1 MREASESKTATDTD
15 SYAFSFHQPPTRG
28 RPRQYLQ
35 VMNFLKF
42 WMVITVLCSSISVY
56 AWAYKGFPVD
66 SITYIKISP
75 TQVCVE
81 ASIALS
87 TDTIIIPPVVKA
99 EDGKVYQVTRI
110 SHGFW
115 SEKIVHAASKDIKPS
130 PQVLRIPASIEA
142 IETETQ
148 GNYGGYTY
156 YYGLLTDDFLKLCS
170 IEVSQENKYY
180 ASLEGVLFS
189 KDFKTLYRYPN
200 GSMRKEYS
208 IPNGV
213 EEVFDRAFSDS
224 YVIESIV
231 MPNSVK
237 SIRKSA
243 FAYCEVLHHIKLSDS
258 LQIIQTDAFENCNI
272 TSAVILPSTLK
283 YIGDDAFGWHQ
294 GYICGKTVK
303 CYALQPPKLLV
314 YKGNEQPFDE
324 ATLDYGE
331 LHIPKGTKGNYLYA
345 AGWKDFVNIYDDL
358 ELAIEEEVAAHVL
371 LSTSESL
378 AVNLSYP
385 HGYKADFTIEENE
398 DWNLYSI
405 VYNGVD
411 VTDKLKN
418 NTFTTPALEG
428 QNNLQIIMMS
438 GASVNAISKS
448 PKVSITREGDDIHI
462 NNINDSALI
471 TIYDL
476 NGHMLYQG
484 KEHIIGIVDKGIYI
498 IHIDDQVLKLFI

>member
-28 RPRQYLQ
+28 RPRQKLL
-35 VMNFLKF
+35 VMKFLKF
-42 WMVITVLCSSISVY
+42 WLVITVLCSSISVY
-56 AWAYKGFPVD
+56 GWAYKGFPVD

-75 TQVCVE
+75 TQVCAE

-115 SEKIVHAASKDIKPS
+115 SEKIVYAASKDIKTS
-130 PQVLRIPASIEA
+130 PQVLRIPASIEV

-148 GNYGGYTY
+148 GSYGGYTY
-156 YYGLLTDDFLKLCS
+156 YYGLLTDDFLKLSS

-200 GSMRKEYS
+200 GSSRKEYS

-213 EEVFDRAFSDS
+213 EEIFDRAFENS
-224 YVIESIV
+224 YVIQSIV
-231 MPNSVK
+231 MPNTVK

-243 FAYCEVLHHIKLSDS
+243 FAYCEVLHDITLSDS
-258 LQIIQTDAFENCNI
+258 LQIVQTDAFQGSDI
-272 TSAVILPSTLK
+272 TSTIILPSTLE
-283 YIGDDAFGWHQ
+283 YIGDDAFSC
-294 GYICGKTVK
+294 YNSNTVY
-303 CYALQPPKLLV
+303 CYAERPPKLLE
-314 YKGNEQPFDE
+314 YKGDEQPFNE
-324 ATLDYGE
+324 STLMHGK
-331 LHIPKGTKGNYLYA
+331 LHVLKGSKGSYLYA
-345 AGWKDFVNIYDDL
+345 AGWKEFMNVYEDL
-358 ELAIEEEVAAHVL
+358 EKPIEEEVAAHVL

-378 AVNLSYP
+378 AVNLTYP
-385 HGYKADFTIEENE
+385 QGYNAEFAIEENE
-398 DWNLYSI
+398 DWHLYSI

-428 QNNLQIIMMS
+428 QNNLQIIMAS

-462 NNINDSALI
+462 NNIKDSALI